1 VAKEFIVTRQ
11 RALVDFNVEF
21 AVVGKYKDCE
31 EGGLVLYG
39 TALYKIKDHDFYF
52 IKNIN
57 NG

>member
-31 EGGLVLYG
+31 GGLVLYG
-39 TALYKIKDHDFYF
+39 TLYKIKDHDFYF
-52 IKNIN
+52 I
-57 NG
+57 